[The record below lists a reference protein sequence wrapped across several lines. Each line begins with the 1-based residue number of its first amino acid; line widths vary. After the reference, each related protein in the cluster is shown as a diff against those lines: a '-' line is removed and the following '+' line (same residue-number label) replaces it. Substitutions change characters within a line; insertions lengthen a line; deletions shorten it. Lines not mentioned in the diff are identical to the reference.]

1 MVGDVIRFIYSNGK
15 WKQPARIS
23 VRNRAVTVAAG
34 HFRASFPAATLKMI
48 DNLFNSFTC
57 HAVPGLL

>member
-1 MVGDVIRFIYSNGK
+1 VGDVIGFIYSNGK
-15 WKQPARIS
+15 WKQTATICVEMAYYGRRGTSQRDGHTIS
-23 VRNRAVTVAAG
+23 
-34 HFRASFPAATLKMI
+34 LKMI

>member
-1 MVGDVIRFIYSNGK
+1 MEANGK
-15 WKQPARIS
+15 NLG
-23 VRNRAVTVAAG
+23 RNGALLSPRHIAAPCPYQ
-34 HFRASFPAATLKMI
+34 SLKMI

>member
-1 MVGDVIRFIYSNGK
+1 VGDVIGFIYSNGK
-15 WKQPARIS
+15 WKQTARIC
-23 VRNRAVTVAAG
+23 VKMARHYRRG
-34 HFRASFPAATLKMI
+34 ASQQDGPAISLKMI